1 MCVCMCEYECLC
13 EGEREKLHIAQNKE
27 KKKKNLK
34 CHYIHSNNIIFTSC
48 QSPTGSPP
56 KHIGHAKLLPQ
67 SFSSHTDPR
76 LLKTQLFTGSG
87 HVEMEQ
93 ILATTLYTHH
103 KRRPITWHGGEG
115 DPSVQKVER
124 NPATATPAEPRQRVA
139 VQVLAWRVL
148 TLSLLSVDG
157 TNTLHLFFFFS
168 PPLKI
173 KKQFMSWSRAS
184 KNE

>member
-1 MCVCMCEYECLC
+1 MCEYECLC

-103 KRRPITWHGGEG
+103 KPRPIAWHGGEG

-124 NPATATPAEPRQRVA
+124 NPATATPAEPLQRVA

-157 TNTLHLFFFFS
+157 TNTLHLFFFFFPS
-168 PPLKI
+168 PENQKAVHELVESQQK
-173 KKQFMSWSRAS
+173 
-184 KNE
+184 